1 MAIQEGRRGRETEH
15 FVLAARP
22 LFNFF
27 SQKPNTNMERFYGEI
42 HQQTEA
48 VLKNP
53 STVAHSRFSTCG
65 LILMIN
71 PSVCFVVVVVLSI
84 YQVMWTI
91 SSAIQ
96 SFMLGVFSG
105 LHNLHSYPALV
116 TFSVSVWFEN
126 ETQKISSVLTS
137 SEAWMQCT
145 RNTAALSFW
154 KCTEEAKILLQ
165 TILSYARY
173 NLNHPFI
180 YLKKLFSVNLLLQI
194 FSF

>member
-84 YQVMWTI
+84 YQVM
-91 SSAIQ
+91 
-96 SFMLGVFSG
+96 
-105 LHNLHSYPALV
+105 
-116 TFSVSVWFEN
+116 
-126 ETQKISSVLTS
+126 
-137 SEAWMQCT
+137 
-145 RNTAALSFW
+145 
-154 KCTEEAKILLQ
+154 
-165 TILSYARY
+165 
-173 NLNHPFI
+173 
-180 YLKKLFSVNLLLQI
+180 
-194 FSF
+194 